1 VDFAASLMRSAYR
14 RHHRPERVGQLE
26 AMMKERRQQL
36 DLLILT
42 AGAIQHPELD
52 PIVRSEV
59 TSLLQLLLKEC
70 SAVPAKAREAD
81 DEQDHA

>member
-1 VDFAASLMRSAYR
+1 
-14 RHHRPERVGQLE
+14 
-26 AMMKERRQQL
+26 MKERWQQL
-36 DLLILT
+36 DLLMLT
-42 AGAIQHPELD
+42 AEAIQHAELD

-59 TSLLQLLLKEC
+59 TSLLQLLLKEY